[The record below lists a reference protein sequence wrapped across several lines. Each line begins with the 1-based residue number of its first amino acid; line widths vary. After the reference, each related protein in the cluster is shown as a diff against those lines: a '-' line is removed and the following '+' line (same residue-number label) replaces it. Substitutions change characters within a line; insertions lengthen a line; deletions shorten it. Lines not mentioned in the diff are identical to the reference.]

1 MYAAPTATAS
11 GVAWKKTF
19 FGLWTDCGNQPPTL
33 LVLEAREVENK
44 ASKRGPL
51 FFNKNNRT
59 KDNNMEQLYSSCGA
73 TARSRR
79 GQTLAVSEAAADV
92 SGKPIWME
100 CGLRGDISS
109 DSENESDNQTWM
121 QISPIDE
128 TKIDT
133 GKEVT
138 NDANKDLPTGKLIPL
153 VAVEATGAAVR
164 ATTVRHYEV
173 TTDRRLKVKSIKRRK
188 SEVSAADIAQAQK
201 AHESQRQ
208 R

>member
-19 FGLWTDCGNQPPTL
+19 FGLWTDCGNRPPTL

-44 ASKRGPL
+44 ARGHSHARH
-51 FFNKNNRT
+51 NRT
-59 KDNNMEQLYSSCGA
+59 KDNKMEQLYNSCAA

-79 GQTLAVSEAAADV
+79 GQTLAVSQAAADV
-92 SGKPIWME
+92 SSKPIWME

-109 DSENESDNQTWM
+109 DSENEIDNETWM

-128 TKIDT
+128 TKIYA

-138 NDANKDLPTGKLIPL
+138 DDAGKGVPTGKDIPL
-153 VAVEATGAAVR
+153 VTVDATGAAVR

-201 AHESQRQ
+201 AHEPQRQ